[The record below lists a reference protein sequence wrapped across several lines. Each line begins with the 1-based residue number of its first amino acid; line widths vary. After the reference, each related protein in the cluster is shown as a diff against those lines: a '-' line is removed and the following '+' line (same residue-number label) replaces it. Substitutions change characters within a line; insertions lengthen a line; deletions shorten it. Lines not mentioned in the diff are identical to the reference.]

1 MMTVEQYQVYQ
12 ITNAFAGRIWK
23 NLCVVDR
30 YLLGDWRA
38 DEKLN
43 YRVGDEITLYNELFR
58 LKVKAVRD
66 REYGYPSKYGVIE
79 KVTKNQQSEA

>member
-1 MMTVEQYQVYQ
+1 MLLQVDQ
-12 ITNAFAGRIWK
+12 
-23 NLCVVDR
+23 

-58 LKVKAVRD
+58 LKVKGVWD
-66 REYGYPSKYGVIE
+66 GDYGYPCQDGVIE
-79 KVTKNQQSEA
+79 KVTKKEQREALKRY